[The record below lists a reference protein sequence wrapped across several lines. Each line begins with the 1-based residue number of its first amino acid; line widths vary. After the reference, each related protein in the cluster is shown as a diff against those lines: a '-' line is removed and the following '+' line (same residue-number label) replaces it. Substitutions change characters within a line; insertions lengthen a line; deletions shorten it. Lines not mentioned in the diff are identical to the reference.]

1 MRNPTR
7 PATRFVLPGL
17 LAMLLSLSLSPGAWA
32 ADGEIVLLIGKAE
45 VQESPAGPWRP
56 ARVQQ
61 QLQAGESIR
70 TGDASQMA
78 VVLRDQTQVRLN
90 EQSVMRFSA
99 VADAREG
106 TNLNL
111 SKGRMWA
118 QAKQFFTGG
127 LRALT
132 FGLASSGLG
141 RPPLRVQTPT
151 ATLGIRGTDWEVV
164 VDDDKTVVTVL
175 SGQVDVSNDLG
186 AVSIGPNEQASAIRG
201 QAPTK
206 TLLTQARDR
215 VQWVTAYRPTP
226 RRWVPVVPAALE
238 PAVKAIDAGDYA
250 AAVPLLQQASP
261 ASAQASLLL
270 ADMLLFQGRAD
281 DAIAR
286 LEPLAR
292 DGAGDPMA
300 VALLSRALII
310 AGRLDDA
317 RALLAKAAPRADS
330 ASEITLAQADLARLE
345 GDSAVALRLFLEV
358 AAATP
363 QSSEAWFGVG
373 RIENEKERVAA
384 ARKALDE
391 AIRLAPD
398 APAYRGERATVDT
411 LAGDLQ
417 AARAG
422 FTDALQR
429 QPDDYLALTGLGIL
443 QLKSGETEAALD
455 SFLKAGV
462 IEPRFARA
470 QLYVGVAYYRLGN
483 TQRAY
488 ESVRKAADLD
498 PKDPLPY
505 VMLGIMQGDGLE
517 LGAATA
523 SAREAQMRIP
533 YLKSLNQLLSDQKGS
548 ANLGASLANFGME
561 EWAGYYASQAYSPY
575 WGSSHLFLAD
585 RLTGEFNKNSE
596 LFKGYLTDPTA
607 FGASNRHSSL
617 VSTPG
622 NYGRIDVYSESTD
635 WRQAA
640 LIGTFNGMA
649 VSPFPLA
656 YFASLDLAKAED
668 RANPNTA
675 HGSNFLLGLGAKPR
689 YDMATFGFASNADVK
704 ATIRTDSLPGDPM
717 RLTDRRVDLGFNY
730 KLTPENQFWFKAGS
744 GRDNILLTGDF
755 VSQATADALNGAL
768 KTNSISATGKLDRV
782 ESLRRRQDLQMRHAF
797 TSGDMLWT
805 WGAERSTVERTAVVT
820 STFAPVRTSVSQ
832 LTSGGVNDYYVS
844 ARTQGAGAFEVQ
856 GDLFAQN
863 GKATITDTSDLVLLV
878 NPPLQIPVNGG
889 VTRIKY
895 AQVNP
900 RLGVKWQI
908 APLQSLRLVGQKWRR
923 PASAGSLSPIDT
935 LGIAVN
941 DRLMTEGGLYERV
954 RLQYDGEVTQ
964 SSFLQVF
971 VDHERVNNPRSNFPS
986 PVGSFQLSQLQSL
999 RGRTEFFSARS
1010 ELEDTPIFAR
1020 GTVDSLGFAVNH
1032 LLSKNQT
1039 ISARYL
1045 GRTARQ
1051 TGTGAR
1057 AGLKIP
1063 YIPRHYAQLA
1073 SQWSLS
1079 GGWLLGTSA
1088 TFRTE
1093 RFKDED
1099 NREPMIAGWSFGLT
1113 AYWED
1118 PTKQHSVQFILDNV
1132 LARKRAGPYPDP
1144 HLLLRY
1150 AYRF

>member
-1 MRNPTR
+1 MKNQTR
-7 PATRFVLPGL
+7 SITRFVLPGL
-17 LAMLLSLSLSPGAWA
+17 LGLLLTLSTGAWA

-45 VQESPAGPWRP
+45 VQESPGGPWRQ

-61 QLQAGESIR
+61 QLQSGVSIR
-70 TGDASQMA
+70 TGDSSQMA

-90 EQSVMRFSA
+90 EQSLMRFTG
-99 VADAREG
+99 VADEREG
-106 TNLNL
+106 TTMNL
-111 SKGRMWA
+111 SRGRMWA
-118 QAKQFFTGG
+118 QAKQFFTEG
-127 LRALT
+127 LRAFT
-132 FGLASSGLG
+132 FGLSSIGLG
-141 RPPLRVQTPT
+141 KPPLRVQTPT

-164 VDDDKTVVTVL
+164 ADDDKTVVTVL
-175 SGQVDVSNDLG
+175 SGQVDVSNDQG
-186 AVSIGPNEQASAIRG
+186 AVSIGPSEQATALRG

-206 TLLTQARDR
+206 TLLTNARNR
-215 VQWVTAYRPTP
+215 VQWVTAYRPDP
-226 RRWVPVVPAALE
+226 RRWAPSAPARLE
-238 PAVKAIDAGDYA
+238 PAIKAIEAGDFA
-250 AAVPLLQQASP
+250 TAMSLLQQESP
-261 ASAQASLLL
+261 ATVPGSLLL
-270 ADMLLFQGRAD
+270 ADMLLFQGRVD
-281 DAIAR
+281 DAIGR
-286 LEPLAR
+286 LQPLAR
-292 DGAGDPMA
+292 DGGGDPMA
-300 VALLSRALII
+300 VALLSRALTI
-310 AGRLDDA
+310 AGRLDEA
-317 RALLAKAAPRADS
+317 KALLGKAAPGA
-330 ASEITLAQADLARLE
+330 ANEPEVKLAQADMARLD
-345 GDSAVALRLFLEV
+345 GDSAVALRLFLEL
-358 AAATP
+358 AAAYP

-373 RIENEKERVAA
+373 RIENEKENVGA

-391 AIRLAPD
+391 AVRLAPD

-411 LAGDLQ
+411 LAGDLD
-417 AARAG
+417 AGRAG
-422 FTDALQR
+422 FAEALRR
-429 QPDDYLALTGLGIL
+429 QPDDYLALTGQGIL

-483 TQRAY
+483 TQRAL
-488 ESVRKAADLD
+488 ESVRKAAELD

-505 VMLGIMQGDGLE
+505 VMLGMMQGDALE

-523 SAREAQMRIP
+523 SAREAQIRIP

-575 WGSSHLFLAD
+575 WGSSHLFQAD
-585 RLTGEFNKNSE
+585 RLSGEFNKNSE

-617 VSTPG
+617 VGTPG
-622 NYGRIDVYSESTD
+622 HYGRFDVYSERTD
-635 WRQAA
+635 WRQTA
-640 LIGTFNGMA
+640 LIGTFNGMT
-649 VSPFPLA
+649 VNPYPLA
-656 YFASLDLAKAED
+656 YFASLDVAKADDRED
-668 RANPNTA
+668 PNTA
-675 HGSNFLLGLGAKPR
+675 RGSNFLLGLGAKPR
-689 YDMATFGFASNADVK
+689 YDMAVFGFATNADIK
-704 ATIRTDSLPGDPM
+704 ATIRTDELPRDPM

-730 KLTPENQFWFKAGS
+730 KLTPENQFWFKAGG
-744 GRDNILLTGDF
+744 GRDDVLLTGDI
-755 VSQATADALNGAL
+755 VSQATADALNTAL
-768 KTNSISATGKLDRV
+768 RTNSISAVGKLDRV
-782 ESLRRRQDLQMRHAF
+782 ESSRRRQDLQMRHAF
-797 TSGDMLWT
+797 TSGDVLWT
-805 WGAERSTVERTAVVT
+805 WGAERSTLERSAILTT
-820 STFAPVRTSVSQ
+820 TFTPVRTVVSQ
-832 LTSGGVNDYYVS
+832 LTSGGVSDYYVS
-844 ARTQGAGAFEVQ
+844 ARYQSAGAFEVQ

-878 NPPLQIPVNGG
+878 NPPLQIPVDGG
-889 VTRIKY
+889 VKQIRY

-935 LGIAVN
+935 LGIAIN
-941 DRLMTEGGLYERV
+941 DRLLTEAGLYERV

-964 SSFLQVF
+964 NSFLQVY
-971 VDHERVNNPRSNFPS
+971 VDHERVNNPRSDFAS
-986 PVGSFQLSQLQSL
+986 PVGSFQLSQLETL

-1010 ELEDTPIFAR
+1010 ELEDTPIFVS
-1020 GTVDSLGFAVNH
+1020 GSVDSLGFAVNH
-1032 LLSKNQT
+1032 LLSKKQT

-1051 TGTGAR
+1051 SGFR

-1099 NREPMIAGWSFGLT
+1099 NLLPMTAGWSFGLT

>member
-1 MRNPTR
+1 MKNQTCPI
-7 PATRFVLPGL
+7 TRFVLPGL
-17 LAMLLSLSLSPGAWA
+17 LGVLLSLSTGAWA

-45 VQESPAGPWRP
+45 VQESPQGPWRP

-61 QLQAGESIR
+61 QLQTGVSIR
-70 TGDASQMA
+70 TGDSSQMA

-90 EQSVMRFSA
+90 EQSLMRFSA

-106 TNLNL
+106 TTLDL

-118 QAKQFFTGG
+118 QAKQFVTEG
-127 LRALT
+127 LRAFT
-132 FGLASSGLG
+132 FGLATAGIG
-141 RPPLRVQTPT
+141 GKPPLRVQTPT

-164 VDDDKTVVTVL
+164 ADDDKTVVTVL
-175 SGQVDVSNDLG
+175 SGQVDVSNDQG
-186 AVSIGPNEQASAIRG
+186 SVSIGPNEQASALRG

-206 TLLTQARDR
+206 TLLTNARDR
-215 VQWVTAYRPTP
+215 VQWVTAYRPDP
-226 RRWVPVVPAALE
+226 RRWVPVVPAGLE
-238 PAVKAIDAGDYA
+238 PAVKAIESGDYGSA
-250 AAVPLLQQASP
+250 MALLQQQSAS
-261 ASAQASLLL
+261 SVQASLLQ

-281 DAIAR
+281 DAIGR
-286 LEPLAR
+286 LQPLAR

-300 VALLSRALII
+300 VALLSRALTV

-317 RALLAKAAPRADS
+317 KTLLTQAAPRS
-330 ASEITLAQADLARLE
+330 GNEPEVKLAQADVARLE
-345 GDSAVALRLFLEV
+345 GDSAVALKLFLEV
-358 AAATP
+358 AAAYP

-373 RIENEKERVAA
+373 RIENEKENVGA

-391 AIRLAPD
+391 AVRLAPD

-411 LAGDLQ
+411 LAGDLN
-417 AARAG
+417 AGRAG
-422 FTDALQR
+422 FAEALKR
-429 QPDDYLALTGLGIL
+429 QPDDYLALTGQGIL

-488 ESVRKAADLD
+488 ESVRKAAELD

-505 VMLGIMQGDGLE
+505 VMLGIMQGDALE
-517 LGAATA
+517 LGTATA
-523 SAREAQMRIP
+523 SAREAQIRIP

-575 WGSSHLFLAD
+575 WGASHLFQAD
-585 RLTGEFNKNSE
+585 RLTGDFNKNSE

-607 FGASNRHSSL
+607 FGASNRNSSL
-617 VSTPG
+617 VGTPG
-622 NYGRIDVYSESTD
+622 HYGRIDVFNESTD
-635 WRQAA
+635 WRQSA

-656 YFASLDLAKAED
+656 YFTSLDLSKADD
-668 RANPNTA
+668 RENPNTA
-675 HGSNFLLGLGAKPR
+675 HGTNFLLGLGAKPR
-689 YDMATFGFASNADVK
+689 YDMAAFGFASNADIK
-704 ATIRTDSLPGDPM
+704 ATIRTGELPDNPM
-717 RLTDRRVDLGFNY
+717 RLTERRVDLGFNY

-744 GRDNILLTGDF
+744 GRDNVLLTGDI
-755 VSQATADALNGAL
+755 VAPTIADALNRAL
-768 KTNSISATGKLDRV
+768 NTNSISATGRLDRV
-782 ESLRRRQDLQMRHAF
+782 ESFRSRQDLQMRHAF
-797 TSGDMLWT
+797 TSGDVLWT

-820 STFAPVRTSVSQ
+820 TTFTPVRTNVSQ
-832 LTSGGVNDYYVS
+832 VTTGGVSDYYVS
-844 ARTQGAGAFEVQ
+844 ARYQSPGAFEVQ
-856 GDLFAQN
+856 GDLFSQN
-863 GKATITDTSDLVLLV
+863 GKATITDTNDLVLLF
-878 NPPLQIPVNGG
+878 NPPLQVPIDGG
-889 VTRIKY
+889 ITRIKY
-895 AQVNP
+895 AQFNP

-935 LGIAVN
+935 LGIAIN
-941 DRLMTEGGLYERV
+941 DRLLTDGGLYERV
-954 RLQYDGEVTQ
+954 RLQYDGEVTPN
-964 SSFLQVF
+964 SFLQAY
-971 VDHERVNNPRSNFPS
+971 VDHERVDNPRSNFPS
-986 PVGSFQLSQLQSL
+986 PVASFQLSQLQSL

-1010 ELEDTPIFAR
+1010 DLEESPIFAS

-1039 ISARYL
+1039 VSARYL
-1045 GRTARQ
+1045 GRSARQ
-1051 TGTGAR
+1051 SGGR
-1057 AGLKIP
+1057 SGLKIP
-1063 YIPRHYAQLA
+1063 YIPRHFAQLA

-1099 NREPMIAGWSFGLT
+1099 NLQPMTAGWSFGLT

-1118 PTKQHSVQFILDNV
+1118 PTKHHSVQFILDNV